1 MLLIAMLTQKKLNGT
16 MKTKLEQSKCES
28 LQKLKILVHTFLE
41 N

>member
-1 MLLIAMLTQKKLNGT
+1 

-41 N
+41 NWDKSQLNWCKLAQLH